1 VHAAVSGLRA
11 WPGPL
16 AESAA
21 AALQRLIGQ
30 VRLAGHLAQQIRPAG
45 YDPEVVF
52 LLAALQNLGRL
63 MLHYHFA
70 EDAEQIAQLMRAT
83 PSSAVPEA
91 SEPAGMSEQAAAF
104 AVLGTDAEA
113 MAAAVA
119 AHWGLADEVL
129 QMIRRLPIDRPVRT
143 PDSDA
148 DVLRATAS
156 AANEAVDALV
166 QQPPAR
172 QPFALEAVAKRYAR
186 VLGLKARD
194 LDDALRAARHAL
206 ESGAAPGVGERPVE
220 VENEPVPAR
229 GTS

>member
-1 VHAAVSGLRA
+1 
-11 WPGPL
+11 
-16 AESAA
+16 
-21 AALQRLIGQ
+21 
-30 VRLAGHLAQQIRPAG
+30 
-45 YDPEVVF
+45 VVF
-52 LLAALQNLGRL
+52 LLAALQNLCRL

-70 EDAEQIAQLMRAT
+70 EDAEQIGQLMRAT

-129 QMIRRLPIDRPVRT
+129 QMIRRLPADRPVRT

-166 QQPPAR
+166 QQAPAR
-172 QPFALEAVAKRYAR
+172 QPLALEAVAKRYAR

-194 LDDALRAARHAL
+194 LDDALREARHAL

-220 VENEPVPAR
+220 DEPVPAR